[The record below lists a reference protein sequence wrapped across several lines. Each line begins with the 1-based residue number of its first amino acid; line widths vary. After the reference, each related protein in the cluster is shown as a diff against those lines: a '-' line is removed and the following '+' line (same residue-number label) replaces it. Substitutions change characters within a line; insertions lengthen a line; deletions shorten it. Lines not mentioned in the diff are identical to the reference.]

1 MAVKR
6 KWVKARA
13 DSMKIVAGMT
23 TKLTKNVAVAL
34 PKKIKV
40 SIF

>member
-6 KWVKARA
+6 KWVKTRA
-13 DSMKIVAGMT
+13 DSLKIVANIT
-23 TKLTKNVAVAL
+23 TKLTKNAAIVL
-34 PKKIKV
+34 PKNIKV